1 MPEEGPNGKSDKN
14 FVKSSAVA
22 TGVAAAGAAGGGDLR
37 RPGAGWGAG
46 DLRPLGDGV
55 GDLLRPRGF
64 APGDGTCNDAVLA
77 DDGDTAV
84 AVAGGGW
91 DEDEGWRFCGAVTAG
106 GRAAELAAG
115 TAIDNC

>member
-14 FVKSSAVA
+14 FVKSSAVT
-22 TGVAAAGAAGGGDLR
+22 TGAAAARAAGGGDLR

-46 DLRPLGDGV
+46 DFRPLGDGV

-84 AVAGGGW
+84 AGGGW
-91 DEDEGWRFCGAVTAG
+91 DEDEG
-106 GRAAELAAG
+106 
-115 TAIDNC
+115 